1 MPSFKEYQMM
11 FQLSANTS
19 AQFQSAFSGAQ
30 NQIAQLQGKI
40 DSLNRQQGDITAYT
54 KQQAAVEKTK
64 AKLETLKQQYDNLK
78 AAQDK
83 AGGSDVDLQ
92 NKMLEKQLQIDK
104 TSASLD
110 QQTQKLD
117 TMGNALDKAGI
128 DTDNLAA
135 ESARLQAELS
145 GLKSEQEEVADAAQ
159 ESSQSFAQTAEA
171 MQEMLAAS
179 GAIELFQNLAGNLKE
194 CTDAATQYESAMAG
208 VKRTVG
214 GSDSFISDLGDSFK
228 ELSTQIP
235 ISAEELAG
243 IATTA
248 GQLGIAQSNVEQF
261 TTVMAQLATTTDLT
275 ADDAATMLAQFA
287 NITGT
292 TQYDRLGS
300 TVAELGDAT
309 ATTASKVVQM
319 SQGMA
324 AAASQAGFSETDIL
338 AVSAAV
344 GSLGI
349 EAQAG
354 STAMSTLI
362 STLYKATETG
372 DKLEDFA
379 AVAGMTANEFKQ
391 AWAEDAVGAMD
402 AFIQGLNN
410 VERNGKSAVVILD
423 ELGINNVRQTK
434 AILGLASAGDL
445 LSSTISQ
452 ANAAWSSNTALA
464 EKAGVMYDTT
474 EAKMTMMQNAANNVK
489 IAVGDA
495 LTPTLGDLAEAAT
508 DVMQPVSTFLANNPA
523 IVKALTTAVGV
534 MGAVTAGVV
543 GLSAAMKAA
552 TVVSGMFSASLGPVF
567 AITAAVA
574 GLAGG
579 AVYLSSVLGDTKESF
594 EDLDQQFDDT
604 LRQIEEQQQILDLC
618 GEYRDLQKEL
628 GYTEDDLASLSHE
641 DMGITFT
648 ATIVKNGFE
657 NESDVAL
664 IKKLADN
671 ITDDKGELKQ
681 LLEINGAD
689 VVTDD
694 NLDKIIDLAA
704 DITTGD
710 GALRQELAVIGVE
723 DISDD
728 DIATIRTLAA
738 EITDKRGELSQT
750 AQLIGL
756 DNVTEDDIQL
766 ISDLSDA
773 ITTESGELKQLL
785 QLKGADDV
793 TDADI
798 ARIVNFA
805 AVVDTDSG
813 ELRQKLEAI
822 GVKDVT
828 DADIARIQE
837 LAQNIQTNNGTL
849 SETLALMGFENY
861 DDILA
866 ACGLADEVKDA
877 NVSSTVSITVENVDD
892 TVAHL
897 NDLAGQ
903 LSTAKDELTTA
914 QADLA
919 ALEEQ
924 FKRTENKM
932 LATNEKDEKAAYAEK
947 LEGLSEAIVDAK
959 DKVSS
964 LESTYNDLNAEYEA
978 GNAALEEFNAKQARA
993 AEIAEQLGIAAS
1005 GAVSG
1010 ITAETDALKAKLET
1024 VEAIAAANQA
1034 DLRANLYENIEK
1046 QGRLAAKAAEANY
1059 EAQEQLNE
1067 ALTEANYVSQFSSV
1081 KDAAEVNAIYQG
1093 LLRDFDQMTAQPGFE
1108 PFSDEAIAKAKE
1120 IQYLSDMMGESFED
1134 LSQYADRDSNFVD
1147 WFGWVSVNNLDYFNE
1162 AIKDANAYAADLGKT
1177 ASEYQDDI
1185 QHFADTLISGIE
1197 AGELDPKSAAAIAE
1211 REFGSI
1217 EHSAEAVAEVMA
1229 IVNAAFEETGDSAD
1243 GMADG
1248 VEDVNAKMLELQNAV
1263 QPIVSQM
1270 AELSSAYAEAYES
1283 AKSSLDG
1290 QFELFEV
1297 AKKLSSINMSS
1308 QLVNASETNPESKAS
1323 NQSMREALDSQ
1334 AKWFEDYNALLQQA
1348 QQRGVNTDLLATIAD
1363 GTAESVETLK
1373 RLTADST
1380 TADDIAA
1387 LNAAYATVGDAK
1399 AELAGTMA
1407 DIETDYTS
1415 KMANLQAQMETT
1427 IGEMDL
1433 SSEAAAAAQA
1443 TFQAMAAEA
1452 NSMLPTVRAAY
1463 ARIAAAAQAELNKI
1477 HMPNLNMPGSNGSTG
1492 HAASGT
1498 DSAHPGMYMV
1508 GEMGPELVMMNGGE
1522 QVFTAAETAAI
1533 LASANSPV
1541 SADAL
1546 SAQAVSSGGNETKV
1560 DLTVNYTINGGT
1572 SESELRS
1579 VLEKQNDNLRDLILE
1594 TVREANVDSARR
1606 NYV

>member
-54 KQQAAVEKTK
+54 RQQAAVEKTR
-64 AKLETLKQQYDNLK
+64 AKLETLRQQYDNLK

-92 NKMLEKQLQIDK
+92 NKMLDKQLQIDK

-248 GQLGIAQSNVEQF
+248 GQLGIAQDNVEEF
-261 TTVMAQLATTTDLT
+261 TRVMAQLATTTDLT

-292 TQYDRLGS
+292 TDYERLGS
-300 TVAELGDAT
+300 TVADLGDAT

-372 DKLEDFA
+372 DKLDEFA
-379 AVAGMTANEFKQ
+379 AVAGMTAEQFKT

-402 AFIQGLNN
+402 SFIQGLNN

-489 IAVGDA
+489 IAIGDA

-567 AITAAVA
+567 AVTAAVA
-574 GLAGG
+574 ALAGG
-579 AVYLSSVLGDTKESF
+579 AVYLSSVLGDTGDSF
-594 EDLDQQFDDT
+594 EALDTQFDDT

-618 GEYRDLQKEL
+618 DEYRQLQKEL
-628 GYTEDDLASLSHE
+628 GYTSDDLSALGG
-641 DMGITFT
+641 DGADLTLT

-657 NESDVAL
+657 DESDIAM
-664 IKKLADN
+664 IQELADN
-671 ITDDKGELKQ
+671 ITSNQGELKQ

-689 VVTDD
+689 DVTDED
-694 NLDKIIDLAA
+694 IAKIISFAGAVDS
-704 DITTGD
+704 DD
-710 GALRQELAVIGVE
+710 GELRQTLEAIGVE
-723 DISDD
+723 DI
-728 DIATIRTLAA
+728 
-738 EITDKRGELSQT
+738 
-750 AQLIGL
+750 
-756 DNVTEDDIQL
+756 
-766 ISDLSDA
+766 
-773 ITTESGELKQLL
+773 
-785 QLKGADDV
+785 

-798 ARIVNFA
+798 ARI
-805 AVVDTDSG
+805 
-813 ELRQKLEAI
+813 R
-822 GVKDVT
+822 
-828 DADIARIQE
+828 E
-837 LAQNIQTNNGTL
+837 LAQNIQSDDGTL
-849 SETLALMGFENY
+849 SETLALLGFENY
-861 DDILA
+861 DDMLA
-866 ACGLADEVKDA
+866 ACGLAEEVKGAD
-877 NVSSTVSITVENVDD
+877 VSSTVSITVDNVDE

-924 FKRTENKM
+924 YKRTENKM

-947 LEGLSEAIVDAK
+947 LEGLSEAIADAK
-959 DKVSS
+959 GKISS
-964 LESTYNDLNAEYEA
+964 LETACDDLNAEYEA
-978 GNAALEEFNAKQARA
+978 GNAALEEYNAKQARA

-1005 GAVSG
+1005 GASSG
-1010 ITAETDALKAKLET
+1010 IATETDALNAQLET
-1024 VEAIAAANQA
+1024 VKAIAAATQA
-1034 DLRANLYENIEK
+1034 ELRAQLYDTATSQAKKYAQAVAENNELLKEQEPWTQRIADSEK
-1046 QGRLAAKAAEANY
+1046 FLGMNAEEVTAAYKGLLQKYDALAASAGDSFDPASKEAQGLMKDINALMYLLGDYYGELTEYGDGSISLFDSFGDLETNDMMLQDQIEHMNQMAAEYGKQIA
-1059 EAQEQLNE
+1059 ENE
-1067 ALTEANYVSQFSSV
+1067 ALIDGYIQNIVDMVRNGTVSPEEA
-1081 KDAAEVNAIYQG
+1081 EG
-1093 LLRDFDQMTAQPGFE
+1093 LVGRTFA
-1108 PFSDEAIAKAKE
+1108 
-1120 IQYLSDMMGESFED
+1120 
-1134 LSQYADRDSNFVD
+1134 
-1147 WFGWVSVNNLDYFNE
+1147 
-1162 AIKDANAYAADLGKT
+1162 
-1177 ASEYQDDI
+1177 DI
-1185 QHFADTLISGIE
+1185 QDGGALAASVMDRVADALANG
-1197 AGELDPKSAAAIAE
+1197 A
-1211 REFGSI
+1211 
-1217 EHSAEAVAEVMA
+1217 
-1229 IVNAAFEETGDSAD
+1229 DSAD
-1243 GMADG
+1243 DMADG
-1248 VEDVNAKMLELQNAV
+1248 VSDTNAQMLELQNAV
-1263 QPIVSQM
+1263 QPIISQM
-1270 AELSSAYAEAYES
+1270 AELSEAYASAYES
-1283 AKSSLDG
+1283 AKESLDG
-1290 QFELFEV
+1290 QFELFEI
-1297 AKKLSSINMSS
+1297 AGDLSKINMTD
-1308 QLVNASETNPESKAS
+1308 QFVNASDTNPESSKS

-1348 QQRGVNTDLLATIAD
+1348 QQRGIDTDLLATIAD

-1373 RLTADST
+1373 RLTSET
-1380 TADDIAA
+1380 TSDTDIEA
-1387 LNAAYATVGDAK
+1387 LNAAYATQIAAK
-1399 AELAGTMA
+1399 EELAGTMA
-1407 DIETDYTS
+1407 DIETDYSST
-1415 KMANLQAQMETT
+1415 MASLQTQMEST
-1427 IGEMDL
+1427 ISEMDL
-1433 SSEAAAAAQA
+1433 SPEAAAAAQS

-1452 NSMLPTVRAAY
+1452 DAMLPTVRAAY
-1463 ARIAAAAQAELNKI
+1463 QRIAAAAQAALNNI
-1477 HMPNLNMPGSNGSTG
+1477 HAPNIEVPGYAVGTQD
-1492 HAASGT
+1492 AA
-1498 DSAHPGMYMV
+1498 PGYAIV
-1508 GEMGPELVMMNGGE
+1508 GEKGPELVYFGGGE
-1522 QVFTAAETAAI
+1522 QVYTAEQTAAMTRDLAAEPI
-1533 LASANSPV
+1533 SAALAGAG
-1541 SADAL
+1541 
-1546 SAQAVSSGGNETKV
+1546 SSTDHGAKV
-1560 DLTVNYTINGGT
+1560 DLTVNYTING
-1572 SESELRS
+1572 SPNESELRS
-1579 VLEKQNDNLRDLILE
+1579 VLAAHNDDLKDLILE
-1594 TVREANVDSARR
+1594 TVREANVDNARR
-1606 NYV
+1606 GYV

>member
-54 KQQAAVEKTK
+54 RQQAAVEKTR
-64 AKLETLKQQYDNLK
+64 AKLETLRQQYDNLK

-92 NKMLEKQLQIDK
+92 NKMLDKQLQIDK
-104 TSASLD
+104 TNASLD

-248 GQLGIAQSNVEQF
+248 GQLGIAQDNVEEF
-261 TTVMAQLATTTDLT
+261 TRVMAQLATTTDLT

-292 TQYDRLGS
+292 TDYERLGS
-300 TVAELGDAT
+300 TVADLGDAT

-372 DKLEDFA
+372 DKLDEFA
-379 AVAGMTANEFKQ
+379 AVAGMTGEQFKQ

-402 AFIQGLNN
+402 SFIQGLNN

-489 IAVGDA
+489 IAIGDA

-567 AITAAVA
+567 AVTAAVA
-574 GLAGG
+574 ALAGG
-579 AVYLSSVLGDTKESF
+579 AVYLSSVLGDTGDSF
-594 EDLDQQFDDT
+594 EALDTQFDDT

-618 GEYRDLQKEL
+618 DEYRQLQKEL
-628 GYTEDDLASLSHE
+628 GYTSDDLSALGG
-641 DMGITFT
+641 DGADLTLT

-657 NESDVAL
+657 DESDIAM
-664 IKKLADN
+664 IQELADN
-671 ITDDKGELKQ
+671 ITSNQGELKQ

-689 VVTDD
+689 DVTDED
-694 NLDKIIDLAA
+694 IAKIISFAGAVDS
-704 DITTGD
+704 DD
-710 GALRQELAVIGVE
+710 GELRQTLEAIGVE
-723 DISDD
+723 DI
-728 DIATIRTLAA
+728 
-738 EITDKRGELSQT
+738 
-750 AQLIGL
+750 
-756 DNVTEDDIQL
+756 
-766 ISDLSDA
+766 
-773 ITTESGELKQLL
+773 
-785 QLKGADDV
+785 

-798 ARIVNFA
+798 ARI
-805 AVVDTDSG
+805 
-813 ELRQKLEAI
+813 R
-822 GVKDVT
+822 
-828 DADIARIQE
+828 E
-837 LAQNIQTNNGTL
+837 LAQNIQSDDGTL
-849 SETLALMGFENY
+849 SETLALLGFENY
-861 DDILA
+861 DDMLA
-866 ACGLADEVKDA
+866 ACGLAEEVKGAD
-877 NVSSTVSITVENVDD
+877 VSSTVSITVDNVDE

-924 FKRTENKM
+924 YKRTENKM

-947 LEGLSEAIVDAK
+947 LEGLSEAIADAK
-959 DKVSS
+959 GKVSS
-964 LESTYNDLNAEYEA
+964 LETACDDLNAEYEV
-978 GNAALEEFNAKQARA
+978 GNAALEEYNAKQARA

-1005 GAVSG
+1005 GASSE
-1010 ITAETDALKAKLET
+1010 IATETDALNAQLET
-1024 VEAIAAANQA
+1024 VEAIAAAKQA
-1034 DLRANLYENIEK
+1034 ELRAQLYDTATSQAKKYAQAVAENNELLKEQEPWTQRIADSEK
-1046 QGRLAAKAAEANY
+1046 FLGMNAEEVTAAYKGLLQEYDALAASAGDSFDPASKEAQGLMKDINALMYLLGDYYGELTEYGDGSISLFDSFGDLETNDMMLQDQIEHMNQMAAEYGKQIA
-1059 EAQEQLNE
+1059 ENE
-1067 ALTEANYVSQFSSV
+1067 ALIDGYIQNIVDMVRNGTISPEEA
-1081 KDAAEVNAIYQG
+1081 EG
-1093 LLRDFDQMTAQPGFE
+1093 LVGRTFA
-1108 PFSDEAIAKAKE
+1108 
-1120 IQYLSDMMGESFED
+1120 
-1134 LSQYADRDSNFVD
+1134 
-1147 WFGWVSVNNLDYFNE
+1147 
-1162 AIKDANAYAADLGKT
+1162 
-1177 ASEYQDDI
+1177 DI
-1185 QHFADTLISGIE
+1185 QDGGALAASVMDRVADALANG
-1197 AGELDPKSAAAIAE
+1197 A
-1211 REFGSI
+1211 
-1217 EHSAEAVAEVMA
+1217 
-1229 IVNAAFEETGDSAD
+1229 DSAD
-1243 GMADG
+1243 DMADG
-1248 VEDVNAKMLELQNAV
+1248 VSDTNTQMLELQNAV
-1263 QPIVSQM
+1263 QPIISQM
-1270 AELSSAYAEAYES
+1270 AELSEAYASAYES
-1283 AKSSLDG
+1283 AKESLDG
-1290 QFELFEV
+1290 QFELFEI
-1297 AKKLSSINMSS
+1297 AGDLSKINMTD
-1308 QLVNASETNPESKAS
+1308 QFVNASDTNPESSKS

-1348 QQRGVNTDLLATIAD
+1348 QQRGVDTDLLATIAD

-1373 RLTADST
+1373 RLTSET
-1380 TADDIAA
+1380 TSDTDIEA
-1387 LNAAYATVGDAK
+1387 LNAAYATQIAAK
-1399 AELAGTMA
+1399 EELAGTMA
-1407 DIETDYTS
+1407 DIETDYSST
-1415 KMANLQAQMETT
+1415 MASLQTQMEST
-1427 IGEMDL
+1427 ISEMDL
-1433 SSEAAAAAQA
+1433 SPEAAAAAQS

-1452 NSMLPTVRAAY
+1452 DAMLPTVRAAY
-1463 ARIAAAAQAELNKI
+1463 QRIAAAAQAELNKVHPQKI
-1477 HMPNLNMPGSNGSTG
+1477 NMPGYAVGTQD
-1492 HAASGT
+1492 AA
-1498 DSAHPGMYMV
+1498 PGYAIV
-1508 GEMGPELVMMNGGE
+1508 GEKGPELVYFGGGE
-1522 QVFTAAETAAI
+1522 QVYTAEQTAAMTRDLAAEPI
-1533 LASANSPV
+1533 SAALAGAG
-1541 SADAL
+1541 
-1546 SAQAVSSGGNETKV
+1546 SSTDHGAKV
-1560 DLTVNYTINGGT
+1560 DLTVNYTING
-1572 SESELRS
+1572 SPNESELRS
-1579 VLEKQNDNLRDLILE
+1579 VLAAHNGDLKDLILE
-1594 TVREANVDSARR
+1594 TVREANVDNARR
-1606 NYV
+1606 GYV